1 MNRPRPIPRILTIM
15 SVSIFLFFI
24 PQSGHCQ
31 LIRKLVGKANMG
43 MVTYKVATGMKVPD
57 NPIHLQ
63 VQQQLRNRY
72 DIQIYPS
79 LAHVIAW
86 SPWADKLDISKEEWL
101 TYPELE
107 QIIQMPELSEKY
119 KEMSRNV
126 MINTLVASAKC
137 HMYDWLAAY
146 RSDPSADQKRQYAL
160 EKARYDMLLEI
171 ADNKDHAFTKSE
183 IICLM
188 EQIMAREMVALP
200 IPASVPTSV
209 ATTSLTPHLNMT
221 ASE

>member
-31 LIRKLVGKANMG
+31 LIRKLVGKANIG
-43 MVTYKVATGMKVPD
+43 MVTYKVATGMNVPD

-72 DIQIYPS
+72 DIQIYPT
-79 LAHVIAW
+79 A
-86 SPWADKLDISKEEWL
+86 KLDISKEEWL

-107 QIIQMPELSEKY
+107 QILQMPELSEKY

-126 MINTLVASAKC
+126 MINTLVGSAKC
-137 HMYDWLAAY
+137 HMYDWLATY

-160 EKARYDMLLEI
+160 EKARYDMLLKI
-171 ADNKDHAFTKSE
+171 ADNKDQIYTKEE

-188 EQIMAREMVALP
+188 EQIMAREIIALP
-200 IPASVPTSV
+200 IPPSIPSAV
-209 ATTSLTPHLNMT
+209 AMTGLTESLDMGVLK
-221 ASE
+221 